1 MAILGN
7 QTSSVEESSMQSQAA
22 REEIRLGLT
31 ARPRR
36 ISSRYFYDARGS
48 EIFRAISE
56 LPEYY
61 LTASELEIL
70 QTHAQAIAAITADGE
85 NLPLAVLEAGPGD
98 ARKASLLVRA
108 LTERTANTRYA
119 AIDISQTAVNSAVS
133 SMRAALHIEALG
145 FAGDYRELLPQIGR
159 LWPDHRKLLLFLGSS
174 IGNYSSEAAI
184 QLLRTMRESLAL
196 GDYALIGF
204 DLKKDE
210 SVLLPA
216 YSDKLGLTREFNL
229 NLLRRLNLELNGRF
243 NVNDFEHR
251 AVYNQELGAMQSF
264 LVSTVDQEVRI
275 EDLDLTISLREGE
288 TIHTEDSK
296 KYVLAE
302 IQGLAVG
309 AGFKPVQHFV
319 DAAGYFMCSLWQ
331 AMPVNDSCS

>member
-7 QTSSVEESSMQSQAA
+7 QAGTVEESSMQSQVA

-31 ARPRR
+31 ARPRK

-70 QTHAQAIAAITADGE
+70 KTHAQAIAAITADGE
-85 NLPLAVLEAGPGD
+85 NLPVVVLEAGPGD

-108 LTERTANTRYA
+108 LIERAVNTRYA
-119 AIDISQTAVNSAVS
+119 AIDIAQTAVNSAVS
-133 SMRAALHIEALG
+133 SMRAAFRIEALG
-145 FAGDYRELLPQIGR
+145 FAGDYHELLPQIGR

-216 YSDKLGLTREFNL
+216 YSDRLGLTREFNL

-243 NVNDFEHR
+243 NVDNFEHR
-251 AVYNQELGAMQSF
+251 AVYNQETGAMQSF
-264 LVSTVDQEVRI
+264 LVSTVDQTVRI
-275 EDLDLTISLREGE
+275 ADLDLTISLCAGE
-288 TIHTEDSK
+288 SIHTEDSQ
-296 KYVLAE
+296 KYVCADIRSLAA
-302 IQGLAVG
+302 Q
-309 AGFKPVQHFV
+309 AGFEPVQQFT
-319 DAAGYFMCSLWQ
+319 DEAGYFMCSLWR
-331 AMPVNDSCS
+331 ATPVSNFCL